1 MAKLSKSQWLTQA
14 AGLIALAALAWLLGP
29 ALEFAGAAPLEQ
41 PLPRALAIAAIFLA
55 WLAWHF
61 FMALQAIRKDQS
73 LMDAL
78 AAVEAPAHSHHT
90 FLAAQEEKEI
100 LQNSFEQALAAL
112 ERLRGEGNNGQPFL
126 HQMPWY
132 VILGAP
138 GSGKTTALLN
148 SGLKFPLQERLGH
161 HAVHGVGGTR
171 NCDWFFTDRAVLL
184 DTAGRYA
191 TQDSH
196 QAVDAAAWQ
205 NFLQLLKKHR
215 AGHPLNGILLTVS
228 VGDLLTMSESELNL
242 HAQAMRQRINEL
254 YATLGANLPVYLL
267 LTKTDLMAGFT
278 EFFADLTPEM
288 RMQVWGET
296 FALDARAPADQLKAF
311 EGACEELLGRLQR
324 RAFKRIQEERELQ
337 KRGLILDFPQQIA
350 LLKPALLSFLQ
361 DVFLADGLGKKIA
374 LRGVY
379 FTSGTQEGTPIDRI
393 MGVLASAFRLD
404 RQTIPLFSGQGKS
417 FFITQLLNGVIFA
430 EAELAGVDLRQAR
443 RWHIIQYG
451 AYGCALL
458 VFLALL
464 TLWGISYARNQAAI
478 RAVETQIARYHAVDI
493 KPIDS
498 RSNFTALAPKLDA
511 LLRAREVFQNADW
524 LMGLGLSQ
532 QEKLQQAAN
541 SAYARLLRGAFL
553 QAIRLRLRERI
564 AGEEAA
570 NTEVLQQLQQLDRM
584 LAQADKLDA
593 KQVRAWISL
602 DWQQVF
608 ATEADILASLN
619 THLGHLLELRL
630 APSPLDQVSSR
641 FDARQPAAYPH
652 PSRQKL
658 HDLS

>member
-1 MAKLSKSQWLTQA
+1 
-14 AGLIALAALAWLLGP
+14 
-29 ALEFAGAAPLEQ
+29 
-41 PLPRALAIAAIFLA
+41 
-55 WLAWHF
+55 
-61 FMALQAIRKDQS
+61 
-73 LMDAL
+73 
-78 AAVEAPAHSHHT
+78 
-90 FLAAQEEKEI
+90 
-100 LQNSFEQALAAL
+100 
-112 ERLRGEGNNGQPFL
+112 
-126 HQMPWY
+126 MPWY

-161 HAVHGVGGTR
+161 YAVRGVGGTR

-196 QAVDAAAWQ
+196 PAVDAAAWQ

-215 AGHPLNGILLTVS
+215 AEHPLNGILLTAS
-228 VGDLLTMSESELNL
+228 VGDLLTMGESELNL
-242 HAQAMRQRINEL
+242 HAQAMRQRIEEL
-254 YATLGANLPVYLL
+254 YATLGASLPVYLL
-267 LTKTDLMAGFT
+267 LTKADLMAGFT

-296 FALDARAPADQLKAF
+296 FAPDARGTPAEWLKAF
-311 EGACEELLGRLQR
+311 EAACEDLLGRLQR
-324 RAFKRIQEERELQ
+324 RAFKRLQEERELQ
-337 KRGLILDFPQQIA
+337 RRGLILDFPQQIA

-404 RQTIPLFSGQGKS
+404 RQTVPLFSGQGKS

-443 RWHIIQYG
+443 RRHIIQSG

-458 VFLALL
+458 AFLAVLA
-464 TLWGISYARNQAAI
+464 LWGASYARNQAAI
-478 RAVETQIARYHAVDI
+478 RAVEAQITRYHAVDI
-493 KPIDS
+493 KPVDS
-498 RSNFTALAPKLDA
+498 RSNFAALAPKLDA
-511 LLRAREVFQNADW
+511 LLQAREAFQDAGW
-524 LMGLGLSQ
+524 LTGLGLSQ

-541 SAYARLLRGAFL
+541 IAYARLLREAFL
-553 QAIRLRLRERI
+553 PAIRLRLRERI
-564 AGEEAA
+564 AGEEATA
-570 NTEVLQQLQQLDRM
+570 EALRQLQQLERM
-584 LAQADKLDA
+584 LAQADKLDK
-593 KQVRAWISL
+593 KQVTAAIIL

-608 ATEADILASLN
+608 AAEPNLLASLSA
-619 THLGHLLELRL
+619 HLSHLLELGL
-630 APSPLDQVSSR
+630 APLNLDQVSNRLGSPQ
-641 FDARQPAAYPH
+641 ATAYPH
-652 PSRQKL
+652 PPRQGA
-658 HDLS
+658 S